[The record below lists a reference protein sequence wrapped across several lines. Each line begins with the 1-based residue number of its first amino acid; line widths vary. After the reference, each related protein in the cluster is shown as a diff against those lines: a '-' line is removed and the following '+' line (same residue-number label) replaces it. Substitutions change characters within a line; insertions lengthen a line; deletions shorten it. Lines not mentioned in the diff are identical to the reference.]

1 MKNSISGIRRTIEKA
16 EQDKI
21 TRNDKVQE
29 ALSADAKGQRDLA
42 LKLKQAEMELEKY
55 KIDTEAQTKLRV
67 VEIGTYNRQLELD
80 QNNNG
85 IPDPMEIADLSLK
98 EREHLSK
105 KESDDRKLLL
115 EEKIAKMHNE
125 TEKYKADKGLEKERL
140 KDKTALKNKVSGEK

>member
-1 MKNSISGIRRTIEKA
+1 
-16 EQDKI
+16 
-21 TRNDKVQE
+21 
-29 ALSADAKGQRDLA
+29 
-42 LKLKQAEMELEKY
+42 MELEKY

-67 VEIGTYNRQLELD
+67 VEIGTYNKQLELD